1 MKSFKGY
8 LKEWV
13 TGHEPVAWTQSTS
26 KMVFDFGDKY
36 GIKIPLS
43 SAVINKVFPEKIQ
56 TVMFHVTDIKGGEGL
71 IKLQN
76 KKKSVSAFFFMDT
89 NYLTQGIKANSGV
102 IAELDGNVI
111 ASASHDIMSQPDKSG
126 RRWISYADIADHV
139 PMEEDLIGLIS
150 KLANKYNWHKD
161 VEDSAILNKAGELFK
176 KLDLDLSPLANF
188 GKYWELQ
195 GLLDN
200 KSKSLLIKDYIDG
213 MTKVLKKNKTAVEKA
228 LRTYSNKRVTKRSWD
243 EQLVDQFTIQKI
255 HFLTTAGG
263 GLGGIKDDFKAIL
276 DKKRIP
282 YKDWDIDYA
291 GIATYI
297 REVGEAEIRTM
308 GTK

>member
-1 MKSFKGY
+1 MKTFKGY
-8 LKEWV
+8 LKE
-13 TGHEPVAWTQSTS
+13 EVAWQQSTS

-36 GIKIPLS
+36 AIKIPLS
-43 SAVINKVFPEKIQ
+43 SAIIDKVFPEKIQ
-56 TVMFHVTDIKGGEGL
+56 TVVFHVTDIKGGENL

-89 NYLTQGIKANSGV
+89 SYLMQGIKSNNGGT

-111 ASASHDIMSQPDKSG
+111 VSAESDIMSMPDKSG
-126 RRWISYADIADHV
+126 RRWIELVSFSQYGAI
-139 PMEEDLIGLIS
+139 EDDAVDVID
-150 KLANKYNWHKD
+150 KLGDKYNWHKD
-161 VEDSAILNKAGELFK
+161 NFGYD
-176 KLDLDLSPLANF
+176 DDPF
-188 GKYWELQ
+188 GKYWSLQ

-213 MTKVLKKNKTAVEKA
+213 MTKVLKKNKTTVEKA
-228 LRTYSNKRVTKRSWD
+228 LRAYSNKRVTKRSWD

-297 REVGEAEIRTM
+297 RQVGESEIQTM

>member
-8 LKEWV
+8 LKE
-13 TGHEPVAWTQSTS
+13 GVAWEQSAS
-26 KMVFDFGDKY
+26 RMVFDFGEKY
-36 GIKIPLS
+36 AIKIPVS
-43 SAVINKVFPEKIQ
+43 STILDKIFPDKIRT
-56 TVMFHVTDIKGGEGL
+56 TVFHVTDIKGGENL

-89 NYLTQGIKANSGV
+89 SYLMQGIKSNNGGT

-111 ASASHDIMSQPDKSG
+111 VSAESDIMSMPDKQG
-126 RRWISYADIADHV
+126 RRWIELVSFSQYGAI
-139 PMEEDLIGLIS
+139 EDDAVDVID
-150 KLANKYNWHKD
+150 KLGDKYNWHKD
-161 VEDSAILNKAGELFK
+161 NFGYD
-176 KLDLDLSPLANF
+176 DDPF
-188 GKYWELQ
+188 GKYWSLQ

>member
-8 LKEWV
+8 LKE
-13 TGHEPVAWTQSTS
+13 GVAWEQSAS
-26 KMVFDFGDKY
+26 RMVFDFGEKY
-36 GIKIPLS
+36 AIKIPVS
-43 SAVINKVFPEKIQ
+43 SAILDKIFPDKIRT
-56 TVMFHVTDIKGGEGL
+56 TVFHVTDIKGGENL

-89 NYLTQGIKANSGV
+89 SYLMQGIKSNNGGT

-111 ASASHDIMSQPDKSG
+111 VSAESDIMSMPDKSG
-126 RRWISYADIADHV
+126 RRWIELVSFSQYGAI
-139 PMEEDLIGLIS
+139 EDDAVDVID
-150 KLANKYNWHKD
+150 KLGDKYNWHKD
-161 VEDSAILNKAGELFK
+161 NFGYD
-176 KLDLDLSPLANF
+176 DDPF
-188 GKYWELQ
+188 GKYWSLQ

-213 MTKVLKKNKTAVEKA
+213 MTKVLKKNKTTVEKA
-228 LRTYSNKRVTKRSWD
+228 LRAYSNKRVTKRSWD

-297 REVGEAEIRTM
+297 REVGEVEIRTM

>member
-1 MKSFKGY
+1 MKTFKGY
-8 LKEWV
+8 LKE
-13 TGHEPVAWTQSTS
+13 EVAWQQSTS
-26 KMVFDFGDKY
+26 KMIFDFGDKY

-43 SAVINKVFPEKIQ
+43 SAIIDKVFPEKIQ
-56 TVMFHVTDIKGGEGL
+56 TVVFHVTDIKGGENL

-76 KKKSVSAFFFMDT
+76 GKKSVSAFFFMDT
-89 NYLTQGIKANSGV
+89 SYLMQGIKSNNGGT

-111 ASASHDIMSQPDKSG
+111 VSADSDIMSMPDKQG
-126 RRWISYADIADHV
+126 RRWIELVSFSQYGAI
-139 PMEEDLIGLIS
+139 EDDAVDVID
-150 KLANKYNWHKD
+150 KLGDKYNWHKD
-161 VEDSAILNKAGELFK
+161 NFGYD
-176 KLDLDLSPLANF
+176 DDPF
-188 GKYWELQ
+188 GKYWSLQ

-213 MTKVLKKNKTAVEKA
+213 MTKVLKKNKTTVEKA
-228 LRTYSNKRVTKRSWD
+228 LRDYSNKRVTKRSWD

-255 HFLTTAGG
+255 HFITTAGG

-291 GIATYI
+291 GLSTYI
-297 REVGEAEIRTM
+297 SQVAKAEMRTM

>member
-8 LKEWV
+8 LKE
-13 TGHEPVAWTQSTS
+13 GVAWQQSAS
-26 KMVFDFGDKY
+26 KMIFDFDHQFSV
-36 GIKIPLS
+36 KIPVS
-43 SAVINKVFPEKIQ
+43 SVILDKVFPDKIRT
-56 TVMFHVTDIKGGEGL
+56 TVFHITDIKGINSL
-71 IKLQN
+71 MKLQ
-76 KKKSVSAFFFMDT
+76 KKQKTISAFFFMDT
-89 NYLTQGIKANSGV
+89 SYLSSGIKTSGGV
-102 IAELDGNVI
+102 VAELNGNIVV
-111 ASASHDIMSQPDKSG
+111 SAESDIMSMPDKQG
-126 RRWISYADIADHV
+126 RRWIELVSFSQYGAI
-139 PMEEDLIGLIS
+139 EDDAVDVID
-150 KLANKYNWHKD
+150 KLGDKYNWHKD
-161 VEDSAILNKAGELFK
+161 NFGYD
-176 KLDLDLSPLANF
+176 DDPF
-188 GKYWELQ
+188 GKYWSLQ

-213 MTKVLKKNKTAVEKA
+213 MTKVLKKNKTTVEKA
-228 LRTYSNKRVTKRSWD
+228 LRAYSNKRVTKRSWD

-297 REVGEAEIRTM
+297 REVGEAEMRTM

>member
-8 LKEWV
+8 LKE
-13 TGHEPVAWTQSTS
+13 GVAWEQSAS
-26 KMVFDFGDKY
+26 RMVFDFGEKY
-36 GIKIPLS
+36 AIKIPVS
-43 SAVINKVFPEKIQ
+43 SAILDKVFPNKIRT
-56 TVMFHVTDIKGGEGL
+56 TVFHVTDIKGGENL

-89 NYLTQGIKANSGV
+89 SYLMQGIQNSGGT

-150 KLANKYNWHKD
+150 KLANKYNPDSKLED
-161 VEDSAILNKAGELFK
+161 VTDGRS
-176 KLDLDLSPLANF
+176 F
-188 GKYWELQ
+188 GKYWQMQEKIDAKTL
-195 GLLDN
+195 
-200 KSKSLLIKDYIDG
+200 SLVIRDYITG
-213 MTKVLKKNKTAVEKA
+213 MTTILKKNKQDLFYAM
-228 LRTYSNKRVTKRSWD
+228 RQYSNERITKRSWD
-243 EQLVDQFTIQKI
+243 EQLVDKFTIQKI

-297 REVGEAEIRTM
+297 RQVGEAEIRTM

>member
-8 LKEWV
+8 LKE
-13 TGHEPVAWTQSTS
+13 GVAWQQSAS
-26 KMVFDFGDKY
+26 RMVFDFGEKY
-36 GIKIPLS
+36 AIKIPVS
-43 SAVINKVFPEKIQ
+43 SAILDKVFPDKIRT
-56 TVMFHVTDIKGGEGL
+56 TVFHVTDIKGGEDL

-89 NYLTQGIKANSGV
+89 SYLMQGIKSNNGGT
-102 IAELDGNVI
+102 IAELDGNVVV
-111 ASASHDIMSQPDKSG
+111 SAESDIMSMPDKQG
-126 RRWISYADIADHV
+126 RRWIELVSLSQYGAI
-139 PMEEDLIGLIS
+139 EDDAVDVID
-150 KLANKYNWHKD
+150 KLGDKYNWHKD
-161 VEDSAILNKAGELFK
+161 NFGYD
-176 KLDLDLSPLANF
+176 DDPF
-188 GKYWELQ
+188 GKYWSLQ

-228 LRTYSNKRVTKRSWD
+228 LRTYSNKRITKRSWD

-297 REVGEAEIRTM
+297 REVGEAEMRTM

>member
-1 MKSFKGY
+1 MKSFKSY
-8 LKEWV
+8 LKES
-13 TGHEPVAWTQSTS
+13 VAWTQSTS
-26 KMVFDFGDKY
+26 KMIFDFGDKY

-43 SAVINKVFPEKIQ
+43 SAIIDKVFPEKIQ
-56 TVMFHVTDIKGGEGL
+56 TVVFHVTDIKGGENL

-89 NYLTQGIKANSGV
+89 SYLMQGIKSNNGGT
-102 IAELDGNVI
+102 IAELNGNVI
-111 ASASHDIMSQPDKSG
+111 ASASHDVMSMPDKTG

-139 PMEEDLIGLIS
+139 PMEDDLIDLIS
-150 KLANKYNWHKD
+150 KLANKYNWHTDIED
-161 VEDSAILNKAGELFK
+161 VTDGNT
-176 KLDLDLSPLANF
+176 F

-200 KSKSLLIKDYIDG
+200 KSKSLLIKDYVDG
-213 MTKVLKKNKTAVEKA
+213 MTTILKKNKQSLFFAM
-228 LRTYSNKRVTKRSWD
+228 RQYSNERITKRSWD
-243 EQLVDQFTIQKI
+243 EQLVDKFTIQKI

-297 REVGEAEIRTM
+297 RQVGEAEMRTM
-308 GTK
+308 GKK

>member
-1 MKSFKGY
+1 MKTFKGY
-8 LKEWV
+8 LKE
-13 TGHEPVAWTQSTS
+13 EVAWQQSTS
-26 KMVFDFGDKY
+26 QMVFDFGNKFS
-36 GIKIPLS
+36 IKIPVS
-43 SAVINKVFPEKIQ
+43 SAILDKVFPDKIRT
-56 TVMFHVTDIKGGEGL
+56 TVFHVTDIKGGENL

-89 NYLTQGIKANSGV
+89 SYLMQGIKSNNGGT

-111 ASASHDIMSQPDKSG
+111 VSADSDIMSMPDKQG
-126 RRWISYADIADHV
+126 RRWIELVSLSQFGAI
-139 PMEEDLIGLIS
+139 EDDAVDVID
-150 KLANKYNWHKD
+150 KLGDKYNWHKD
-161 VEDSAILNKAGELFK
+161 NFGYD
-176 KLDLDLSPLANF
+176 DDPF
-188 GKYWELQ
+188 GKYWSLQ

-213 MTKVLKKNKTAVEKA
+213 MTKVLKKNKTTVEKA
-228 LRTYSNKRVTKRSWD
+228 LRDYSNKRVTKRSWD

-297 REVGEAEIRTM
+297 RQVGEAEMRTM

>member
-139 PMEEDLIGLIS
+139 PMEDDLIDLIS
-150 KLANKYNWHKD
+150 ELANKYNWHTDIED
-161 VEDSAILNKAGELFK
+161 VTDGNT
-176 KLDLDLSPLANF
+176 F
-188 GKYWELQ
+188 GKYWQLQ

-200 KSKSLLIKDYIDG
+200 KSKSLLIKDYIGG
-213 MTKVLKKNKTAVEKA
+213 MTKILKKNKQSLFFAM
-228 LRTYSNKRVTKRSWD
+228 RQYSNERVTKRAWD
-243 EQLVDQFTIQKI
+243 EQIVDQFTIQKI

-263 GLGGIKDDFKAIL
+263 GLGGIKDDFIAIL

-282 YKDWDIDYA
+282 HQSWDIDYA
-291 GIATYI
+291 GLAVYI
-297 REVGEAEIRTM
+297 RQVGEAEMRTM

>member
-111 ASASHDIMSQPDKSG
+111 ASASHDIMSMPDKQG

-139 PMEEDLIGLIS
+139 PMEDDLIDLIS
-150 KLANKYNWHKD
+150 ELANKYNWHTDIED
-161 VEDSAILNKAGELFK
+161 VTDGNT
-176 KLDLDLSPLANF
+176 F
-188 GKYWELQ
+188 GKYWQLQ

-200 KSKSLLIKDYIDG
+200 KSKSLLIKDYIGG
-213 MTKVLKKNKTAVEKA
+213 MTKILKKNKQSLFFAM
-228 LRTYSNKRVTKRSWD
+228 RQYSNERVTKRAWD
-243 EQLVDQFTIQKI
+243 EQIVDQFTIQKI

-263 GLGGIKDDFKAIL
+263 GLGGIKDDFIAIL

-282 YKDWDIDYA
+282 HQSWDIDYA
-291 GIATYI
+291 GLAVYI
-297 REVGEAEIRTM
+297 RQVGEAEMRTM

>member
-8 LKEWV
+8 LKE
-13 TGHEPVAWTQSTS
+13 GVAWEQSAS
-26 KMVFDFGDKY
+26 RMVFDFGEKY
-36 GIKIPLS
+36 AIKIPVS
-43 SAVINKVFPEKIQ
+43 SAILDKVFPDKIRT
-56 TVMFHVTDIKGGEGL
+56 TVFHVTDIKGGENL

-89 NYLTQGIKANSGV
+89 SYLMQGIKSNNGGT

-111 ASASHDIMSQPDKSG
+111 VSADNDIMSMPDKQG
-126 RRWISYADIADHV
+126 RRWIELVSLARYDGAI
-139 PMEEDLIGLIS
+139 EDDVVDVIDELGD
-150 KLANKYNWHKD
+150 KYNWHKD
-161 VEDSAILNKAGELFK
+161 NFGYD
-176 KLDLDLSPLANF
+176 DDPF
-188 GKYWELQ
+188 GKYWSLQ

-213 MTKVLKKNKTAVEKA
+213 MTKVLKKNKTAVERS

-297 REVGEAEIRTM
+297 RQVGEAEMRTM

>member
-8 LKEWV
+8 LKE
-13 TGHEPVAWTQSTS
+13 GVAWQQSAS
-26 KMVFDFGDKY
+26 NMVFDFGEKY
-36 GIKIPLS
+36 AIKIPVS
-43 SAVINKVFPEKIQ
+43 SAILDKVFPDKIRT
-56 TVMFHVTDIKGGEGL
+56 TVFHVTDIKGGENL

-89 NYLTQGIKANSGV
+89 SYLMQGIKSNNGGT

-111 ASASHDIMSQPDKSG
+111 VSADSDIMSMPDKQG
-126 RRWISYADIADHV
+126 RRWIELVSFSQYGAI
-139 PMEEDLIGLIS
+139 EDDAVDVID
-150 KLANKYNWHKD
+150 KLGDKYNWHKD
-161 VEDSAILNKAGELFK
+161 NFGYD
-176 KLDLDLSPLANF
+176 DDPF
-188 GKYWELQ
+188 GKYWSLQ

-213 MTKVLKKNKTAVEKA
+213 MTKVLKKNKTTVEKA
-228 LRTYSNKRVTKRSWD
+228 LRAYSNKRVTKRSWD

-291 GIATYI
+291 GISTYI

>member
-8 LKEWV
+8 LKE
-13 TGHEPVAWTQSTS
+13 GVAWQQSAS
-26 KMVFDFGDKY
+26 NMVFDFGEKY
-36 GIKIPLS
+36 AIKIPVS
-43 SAVINKVFPEKIQ
+43 SAILDKIFPDKIRT
-56 TVMFHVTDIKGGEGL
+56 TVFHVTDIKGGENL

-89 NYLTQGIKANSGV
+89 SYLMQGIKSNNGGT

-111 ASASHDIMSQPDKSG
+111 VSADSDIMSMPDKQG
-126 RRWISYADIADHV
+126 RRWIELVSLSQYDGAI
-139 PMEEDLIGLIS
+139 EEDVVDVID
-150 KLANKYNWHKD
+150 KLGDKYNWHKD
-161 VEDSAILNKAGELFK
+161 NFGYD
-176 KLDLDLSPLANF
+176 DDPF
-188 GKYWELQ
+188 GKYWSLQ

-291 GIATYI
+291 GISTYI

>member
-8 LKEWV
+8 LKE
-13 TGHEPVAWTQSTS
+13 GVAWQQSAS
-26 KMVFDFGDKY
+26 NMVFDFGEKY
-36 GIKIPLS
+36 AIKIPVS
-43 SAVINKVFPEKIQ
+43 STILDKIFPDKIRT
-56 TVMFHVTDIKGGEGL
+56 TVFHVTDIKGGENL

-76 KKKSVSAFFFMDT
+76 KKKSISAFFFMDT
-89 NYLTQGIKANSGV
+89 SYLMQGIKSNNGGT

-111 ASASHDIMSQPDKSG
+111 VSAESDIMSMPDKSG
-126 RRWISYADIADHV
+126 RRWIELVSFSQYGAI
-139 PMEEDLIGLIS
+139 EDDAVDVID
-150 KLANKYNWHKD
+150 KLGDKYNWHKD
-161 VEDSAILNKAGELFK
+161 NFGYD
-176 KLDLDLSPLANF
+176 DDPF
-188 GKYWELQ
+188 GKYWSLQ

-291 GIATYI
+291 GLSTYI
-297 REVGEAEIRTM
+297 KQVGEAEMRTM
-308 GTK
+308 GGWSRKK

>member
-8 LKEWV
+8 LKE
-13 TGHEPVAWTQSTS
+13 EVAWEQSTS

-36 GIKIPLS
+36 AIKIPLS
-43 SAVINKVFPEKIQ
+43 SAIIDKVFPDKIRT
-56 TVMFHVTDIKGGEGL
+56 TVFHVTDIKGGENL

-89 NYLTQGIKANSGV
+89 SYLMQGIQNSGGT

-150 KLANKYNWHKD
+150 KLANKYNPDSKLED
-161 VEDSAILNKAGELFK
+161 VTDGRS
-176 KLDLDLSPLANF
+176 F
-188 GKYWELQ
+188 GKYWQMQEKIDAKTL
-195 GLLDN
+195 
-200 KSKSLLIKDYIDG
+200 SLVIRDYITG
-213 MTKVLKKNKTAVEKA
+213 MTTILKKNKQDLFYAM
-228 LRTYSNKRVTKRSWD
+228 RQYSNERITKRSWD

-297 REVGEAEIRTM
+297 RQVGEAEIRTM